1 MNIFRKLVVDYKWDL
16 NADEKK
22 LEKFFEENRKIF
34 EFNGGDLDTLIQ
46 CSKIS
51 HSRRV
56 FTLEK
61 EDKKKLVLEDLEGG
75 LKAMMENEEVA
86 KRKNGGDFDIIGH
99 MYC

>member
-1 MNIFRKLVVDYKWDL
+1 MNIFRKLVVDYKWEIS
-16 NADEKK
+16 ADEKK
-22 LEKFFEENRKIF
+22 LEKFFEDNRKIF

-61 EDKKKLVLEDLEGG
+61 DDKKKLVLEDLEGG

-86 KRKNGGDFDIIGH
+86 KRKTSSNFDIIGH